1 MFEEKRI
8 LVVDDDPLICKMIK
22 RCIDSYFGKD
32 VKVSYVLGAQEGLSN
47 LERYP
52 EKYDLV
58 ITDWNCPEKGS
69 GMGIIDCAKFSFG
82 IPVIVYTGDVL
93 DAKRTLDNKYTEM
106 GIYCSVIDKSE
117 DISKLMG
124 EIDGILYR

>member
-1 MFEEKRI
+1 MSEEKRI
-8 LVVDDDPLICKMIK
+8 LVVDDDSLICKMIK
-22 RCIDSYFGKD
+22 RCIDFCFSGKD
-32 VKVSYVLGAQEGLSN
+32 IKVSYVLGAQEGLSN

-93 DAKRTLDNKYTEM
+93 SAKLYLDSNE
-106 GIYCSVIDKSE
+106 ICFHCPVIDKSE